1 MTEKTSTSNRSKAF
15 FINGGAGRVLCSIP
29 ALEYYH
35 DNSGDEDFLI
45 VCEGG
50 MELYRGHPV
59 LQNHVYEVWHKGLFE
74 EHLRDKDIVSLEPYR
89 INEYFN
95 QECSLAQAF
104 DIEINGKGI
113 RDLPSPTLK
122 LNKAETVTGFQT
134 IQEIKAGLNKD
145 KAVIIQPFGRS
156 VSPMGDFLIDPTSRS
171 FEVQNI
177 LNIIDSLRED
187 YAVVVMSELPFPIT
201 ENPKAPV
208 AVPKEPNLRLWASMI
223 ASSDYFLG
231 CDSLGQHL
239 AKATG
244 KSATVV
250 VGSTV
255 PINISYVNDKTF
267 DIIDVGERKNRK
279 YSPIRL
285 TMDDELD
292 RTNDGVM
299 MLTPEEE
306 QEIVKS
312 VKKGAGKG
320 GEFKGKR
327 PTPIQQEQGCCPPTQ
342 TPEKAPAVVLEK
354 NDTPKLANYDFS
366 TKNLL
371 SEEK

>member
-1 MTEKTSTSNRSKAF
+1 MTSKAKNRSKAF

-35 DNSGDEDFLI
+35 DHSGDEDFLI

-50 MELYRGHPV
+50 MDLYRGHPV

-74 EHLRDKDIVSLEPYR
+74 EHLLDKDIVSLEPYR

-95 QECSLAQAF
+95 QKCSLAQAF

-113 RDLPSPTLK
+113 RELPSPTLK
-122 LNKAETVTGFQT
+122 LNKAETITGYQT

-145 KAVIIQPFGRS
+145 KAVVIQPFGRS

-187 YAVVVMSELPFPIT
+187 YAVIVMTELPFPIT
-201 ENPKAPV
+201 EKKEHPV

-223 ASSDYFLG
+223 NSADYFLG

-239 AKATG
+239 AKSVG

-255 PINISYVNDKTF
+255 PINISYINDETF
-267 DIIDVGERKNRK
+267 DIIDIGERKGRK

-292 RTNDGVM
+292 RKNDEAIG
-299 MLTPEEE
+299 LLPEEE
-306 QEIVKS
+306 QEVVDS
-312 VKKGAGKG
+312 VKKAMGKG

-342 TPEKAPAVVLEK
+342 PQEKAPAVVLEK
-354 NDTPKLANYDFS
+354 NDTPQLKNYDFD

-371 SEEK
+371 SED